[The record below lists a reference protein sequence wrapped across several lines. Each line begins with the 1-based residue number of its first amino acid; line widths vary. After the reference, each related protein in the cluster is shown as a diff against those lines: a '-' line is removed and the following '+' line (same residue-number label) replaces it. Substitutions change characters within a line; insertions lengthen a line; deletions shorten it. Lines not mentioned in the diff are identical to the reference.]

1 MVKLYDGGVY
11 LVGGETI
18 VTDPLTVSLRAEELI
33 QVSFYL
39 ADFTLMRSVVYTCG
53 PLSEGLYANG
63 DQMTY
68 SFLCEAVC
76 DLPLEDF
83 LEAFFR

>member
-1 MVKLYDGGVY
+1 MWNDEDRIPKEGCTFT
-11 LVGGETI
+11 E
-18 VTDPLTVSLRAEELI
+18 EELDI
-33 QVSFYL
+33 LQN
-39 ADFTLMRSVVYTCG
+39 
-53 PLSEGLYANG
+53 GLNINCSDVDLFEQDGKTHIFYANG